1 MGGGVC
7 TVTKGGRDTNVCVR
21 CDLSVWVWHAQPTLI
36 LCSMCIRDAGWC
48 VYIWMRE
55 WGERGLC
62 VCVCGGGDMDTCI
75 WEKARKS
82 QFLVSSDCLF
92 YRGYLIHSLSAPTPS
107 PSPLC
112 SVYRFDCKVT
122 PFFCQRVQRAR
133 VYVGH
138 LCIAFIDLIR
148 LFSKGQIGRT
158 HRLVY

>member
-1 MGGGVC
+1 MTC
-7 TVTKGGRDTNVCVR
+7 TADSHSMFYVYQR
-21 CDLSVWVWHAQPTLI
+21 CGL
-36 LCSMCIRDAGWC
+36 MC
-48 VYIWMRE
+48 VYMNE
-55 WGERGLC
+55 GVGGAGVVC
-62 VCVCGGGDMDTCI
+62 VCVGGGDMDTCI